1 MLFSIGKKHTEEQ
14 LLKGC
19 QKRNEKI
26 RDETYKTWAPYM
38 KGVCLR
44 YVADVDLAEDIMHE
58 AFIKVFLN
66 VEKFVWKGD
75 GTFKAWMVRIMVNC
89 SIDYLKQSKRL
100 VCLPID
106 SAGEIADEDNEQSD
120 EETSLCGMVKKHDVS
135 KDELMAM
142 LESLPEANRVVFN
155 LYAIEQLRHKEI
167 AEVLGIAEE
176 ASRARLKRARIQLKE
191 KLAIRCNYI
200 YKKVLV

>member
-1 MLFSIGKKHTEEQ
+1 
-14 LLKGC
+14 
-19 QKRNEKI
+19 
-26 RDETYKTWAPYM
+26 
-38 KGVCLR
+38 
-44 YVADVDLAEDIMHE
+44 
-58 AFIKVFLN
+58 
-66 VEKFVWKGD
+66 
-75 GTFKAWMVRIMVNC
+75 MVNC

-100 VCLPID
+100 VSVPID
-106 SAGEIADEDNEQSD
+106 YAGEIADEDNEQSD
-120 EETSLCGMVKKHDVS
+120 EETSLFGLVKKHDVG